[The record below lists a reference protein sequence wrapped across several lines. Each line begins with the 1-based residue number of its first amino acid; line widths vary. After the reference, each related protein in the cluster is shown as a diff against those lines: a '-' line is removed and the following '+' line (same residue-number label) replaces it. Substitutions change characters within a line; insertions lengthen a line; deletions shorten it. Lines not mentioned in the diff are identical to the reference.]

1 VTGTLFP
8 VSAGDVALTT
18 DEWYT
23 PPWLFKAAGL
33 VFDMDVCA
41 PVDAAF
47 RTCPAREYLTVVE
60 DGLTADWYGTV
71 WCNPPYSKIPAWA
84 DRFKDHAAGLM
95 LVPAIK
101 RQPGLETF
109 LASVDALALLSLSFG
124 RPDGGPT
131 ELLCLMMLGARGLT
145 CVNALGRVAAG
156 DRYTRGAYHVRRESL
171 EQFP

>member
-1 VTGTLFP
+1 MTGTLFP

-60 DGLTADWYGTV
+60 DGLTAGWHGTI
-71 WCNPPYSKIPAWA
+71 WCNPPYSKAHPWVDKFIAH
-84 DRFKDHAAGLM
+84 DSGLM
-95 LVPAIK
+95 LVMGRPELMWRGKLTAAADAVC
-101 RQPGLETF
+101 L
-109 LASVDALALLSLSFG
+109 LAVDFG
-124 RPDGGPT
+124 RPDGTVARLPWVQI
-131 ELLCLMMLGARGLT
+131 LSARGRS
-145 CVNALGRVAAG
+145 CVDALARVAAA
-156 DRYTRGAYHVRRESL
+156 DPWTQGAYHVR
-171 EQFP
+171 P